1 MTPYDKIR
9 AALEIADRKTDVFD
23 AAKAALAEL
32 ERVAAPVP
40 TQEAIAGAVAD
51 ILGDAYHC
59 TRAWSAWSY
68 GTMTEDDFYSV
79 SESDTPNE
87 IAAKVA
93 GLYAAP
99 PAPVVEIREAVIT
112 DEVARKVFNAWIDAR
127 WRLNEGQDAKYGHAM
142 INVVRAEL
150 GPALGLVEIREPTP
164 EECADMAEWF
174 KSECLACCINS
185 QESADYG
192 RAIFDAVK
200 IVMWPKSEG
209 S

>member
-9 AALEIADRKTDVFD
+9 AALELADNFD
-23 AAKAALAEL
+23 DAYSTSSERDAKNEAMTEALAALAEL

-99 PAPVVEIREAVIT
+99 PAPVA
-112 DEVARKVFNAWIDAR
+112 
-127 WRLNEGQDAKYGHAM
+127 
-142 INVVRAEL
+142 
-150 GPALGLVEIREPTP
+150 EIREPTP
-164 EECADMAEWF
+164 EECERIYAFWLN
-174 KSECLACCINS
+174 SEGCN
-185 QESADYG
+185 G
-192 RAIFDAVK
+192 RTLGERMGGLTFNAVRA
-200 IVMWPKSEG
+200 VMWPKSEG
-209 S
+209 L

>member
-1 MTPYDKIR
+1 MNDCYFAIR
-9 AALEIADRKTDVFD
+9 AALTVMRSVDYLRTEADNGL
-23 AAKAALAEL
+23 AALAEL

-164 EECADMAEWF
+164 EECERICTEYERLLMREGT
-174 KSECLACCINS
+174 CG
-185 QESADYG
+185 G
-192 RAIFDAVK
+192 RDAFDAVRA
-200 IVMWPKSEG
+200 VMWPKSEV

>member
-1 MTPYDKIR
+1 MTNPYATIR
-9 AALEIADRKTDVFD
+9 AALESIRVCDDMTGERE
-23 AAKAALAEL
+23 AALAALAEL
-32 ERVAAPVP
+32 EKASKEPVGEVESSP
-40 TQEAIAGAVAD
+40 FGLIPAV
-51 ILGDAYHC
+51 
-59 TRAWSAWSY
+59 
-68 GTMTEDDFYSV
+68 
-79 SESDTPNE
+79 DTN
-87 IAAKVA
+87 KLKR
-93 GLYAAP
+93 GMKLYTTPP
-99 PAPVVEIREAVIT
+99 PAPVVEIRDAVIT

-174 KSECLACCINS
+174 KSECQACCINP